1 MREEREGSRG
11 PLLIINSDPHK
22 GNPVSCAIASAVLDV
37 IEKEKLIQ
45 HAQYIGQL
53 LVEGAKK
60 LALKY
65 QVKIFVDC

>member
-1 MREEREGSRG
+1 MELEGDYQNYCSRAFE
-11 PLLIINSDPHK
+11 

-53 LVEGAKK
+53 LVEGARK

>member
-1 MREEREGSRG
+1 M
-11 PLLIINSDPHK
+11 
-22 GNPVSCAIASAVLDV
+22 SCAIASAVLDV
-37 IEKEKLIQ
+37 IEKERLIQ

-65 QVKIFVDC
+65 QVEIFVDC